1 MIQYLLNKYLSAFLF
16 YFVLDSLTNFGIEIL
31 IKSMKNLKT
40 WIKPQL
46 IEEELINTAVPKVTN
61 VSEHNSFSS

>member
-1 MIQYLLNKYLSAFLF
+1 M
-16 YFVLDSLTNFGIEIL
+16 LDSPANFGIEIL

-46 IEEELINTAVPKVTN
+46 IEEELINTAIPKATN